1 MKIIW
6 TSFILLAVLTFVFG
20 MVLLLGGRKGIPTI
34 LGKYLI
40 IFAIITLFFPM
51 LLSYLGFDVWFW
63 SYVVVVSGIVV
74 LTIIGVVR
82 RVSHYLHDE
91 HERRKSES

>member
-1 MKIIW
+1 MDKFYTACCVNFRFWDGASAWWAEGDSSNTRKISYNICH
-6 TSFILLAVLTFVFG
+6 
-20 MVLLLGGRKGIPTI
+20 
-34 LGKYLI
+34 YN
-40 IFAIITLFFPM
+40 LFFPM

-63 SYVVVVSGIVV
+63 SYVLVVSGIVV

-91 HERRKSES
+91 HERQKSES